1 MLRVIVIAVG
11 VAILV
16 IVLAVGAA
24 YWLFSGDGLRLALE
38 SQATTW
44 LGQPVRIGSAR
55 ARFLPRIAIQLT
67 TIRVG
72 QPVRLALDDVE
83 LGADLVPLLRGRIEN
98 ADVRVSGSEIDMPLP
113 FSRPQR
119 TNSSAEA
126 APAAPVRI
134 VSVRSIALRSVRLRS
149 RGRDVVVSADS
160 SLDGTT
166 LTLERFT
173 ADAGGTTLEAQ
184 GVVGLSPRVDARLNV
199 KANRLDLD
207 ELLALADAF
216 SPPPTEQGA
225 SQTQPTR
232 IVASITADEGTA
244 GGVHVRKLATELT
257 LDGDSVA
264 FNQSRFELFGG
275 RYEGS
280 LTGQLGRQLSA
291 SLDSHITN
299 VDVSQLAEFGG
310 APGTV
315 TGRLSGA
322 GAFSGSGSDVAQLLH
337 SLRGTATTTITDGS
351 IRHLNLV
358 RTVILFFGRPAP
370 DAGDGTDR
378 FERLDADFL
387 LTNRVIRAHTFTVN
401 AADADMA
408 GEGTLNLDTDAL
420 AGRVDV
426 TLSEA
431 LSAQAGTDLY
441 RYAHEGKR
449 VVLPAA
455 IGGTLAMP
463 SLTIDLAAAAKR
475 GLRNEVERRIEGLL
489 DGLKR

>member
-1 MLRVIVIAVG
+1 M
-11 VAILV
+11 
-16 IVLAVGAA
+16 
-24 YWLFSGDGLRLALE
+24 
-38 SQATTW
+38 
-44 LGQPVRIGSAR
+44 
-55 ARFLPRIAIQLT
+55 
-67 TIRVG
+67 
-72 QPVRLALDDVE
+72 
-83 LGADLVPLLRGRIEN
+83 
-98 ADVRVSGSEIDMPLP
+98 
-113 FSRPQR
+113 
-119 TNSSAEA
+119 
-126 APAAPVRI
+126 
-134 VSVRSIALRSVRLRS
+134 
-149 RGRDVVVSADS
+149 
-160 SLDGTT
+160 
-166 LTLERFT
+166 
-173 ADAGGTTLEAQ
+173 
-184 GVVGLSPRVDARLNV
+184 
-199 KANRLDLD
+199 
-207 ELLALADAF
+207 
-216 SPPPTEQGA
+216 
-225 SQTQPTR
+225 
-232 IVASITADEGTA
+232 
-244 GGVHVRKLATELT
+244 
-257 LDGDSVA
+257 
-264 FNQSRFELFGG
+264 
-275 RYEGS
+275 
-280 LTGQLGRQLSA
+280 
-291 SLDSHITN
+291 
-299 VDVSQLAEFGG
+299 AEFGG